1 MESNNT
7 ELVNGSQELNDD
19 LKSISELETKLSE
32 SEGKLH
38 KFKALAVKL
47 KKELKDTKDEVIIK

>member
-19 LKSISELETKLSE
+19 LKSINELV
-32 SEGKLH
+32 
-38 KFKALAVKL
+38 ALYYPTPLPILENGAAL
-47 KKELKDTKDEVIIK
+47 GEQAINFSIL